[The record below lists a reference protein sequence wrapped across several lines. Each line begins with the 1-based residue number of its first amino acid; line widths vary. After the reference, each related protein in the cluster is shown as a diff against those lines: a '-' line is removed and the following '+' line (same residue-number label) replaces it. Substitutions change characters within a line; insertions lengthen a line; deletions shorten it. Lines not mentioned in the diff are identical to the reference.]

1 MELGLA
7 GKVAL
12 ITGSSRGIGRAIAE
26 ELAAEGCAIMLT
38 GRDEAALSET
48 QRVIAGK
55 GGKVK
60 SQLAELR
67 EPAAPAA
74 LIEAVKREF
83 GRLDIVVHN
92 AGATKRGDFL
102 TLTDDDWADGFALKF
117 FAHTRLARAA
127 WPLLKEAGGAVLAIG
142 GNGAA
147 KPTADFTIGS
157 SVNAAVAA
165 FHKALSDIGKRDGI
179 QVNTIH
185 PGHVDTDRMRRQMEV
200 RIKKSGRDMA
210 AEIEAYRKELNVP
223 RIGMP
228 DDVASMAAFIL
239 SPRGRW
245 LHGATIILDGGEIEM
260 L

>member
-12 ITGSSRGIGRAIAE
+12 VTGSSRGIGRAIAE
-26 ELAAEGCAIMLT
+26 LLAVEGCALMLT
-38 GRDEAALSET
+38 GRDAAALAET
-48 QRVIAGK
+48 QRAIAAR
-55 GGKVK
+55 GGNAKT
-60 SQLAELR
+60 QLAELR
-67 EPAAPAA
+67 EPAAAGA
-74 LIEAVKREF
+74 LVDAVKRDF
-83 GRLDIVVHN
+83 GRLDILVNN

-102 TLTDDDWADGFALKF
+102 ALTDADWQDGFALKF
-117 FAHTRLARAA
+117 FAHMRLARAA
-127 WPLLKEAGGAVLAIG
+127 WPLLAAACGAVLAIG

-185 PGHVDTDRMRRQMEV
+185 PGHVDTERLRRQMQA
-200 RIKKSGRDMA
+200 RIEKTGLDMTA
-210 AEIEAYRKELNVP
+210 QLEAYRRELNVP
-223 RIGMP
+223 RLGLP
-228 DDVASMAAFIL
+228 DDVAAMAAFIL

-245 LHGATIILDGGEIEM
+245 LHGATIIMDGGEIEM

>member
-12 ITGSSRGIGRAIAE
+12 VTGSSRGIGRAIAE
-26 ELAAEGCAIMLT
+26 LLAAEGCAIMLT
-38 GRDEAALSET
+38 GRDEAALAET
-48 QRVIAGK
+48 QRAIAAN
-55 GGKVK
+55 GGKAQA
-60 SQLAELR
+60 QLAELR

-74 LIEAVKREF
+74 LVAAVKREF
-83 GRLDIVVHN
+83 GRLDILVHN

-102 TLTDDDWADGFALKF
+102 GLTDEDWADGFALKF
-117 FAHTRLARAA
+117 FAHMRLVRAA
-127 WPLLKEAGGAVLAIG
+127 WPLLKDAGGAVLAIG

-185 PGHVDTDRMRRQMEV
+185 PGHVDTDRMRRQMQA
-200 RIKKSGRDMA
+200 RIAKSGRDMA
-210 AEIEAYRKELNVP
+210 AEIEAYRRELNVP
-223 RIGMP
+223 RIGVP
-228 DDVASMAAFIL
+228 DDVAAMAAFIL

>member
-12 ITGSSRGIGRAIAE
+12 VTGSSRGIGRAIAE
-26 ELAAEGCAIMLT
+26 LLAAEGCAVMLT
-38 GRDEAALSET
+38 GRDERALAET
-48 QRVIAGK
+48 QRAIVAK
-55 GGKVK
+55 GGKAK
-60 SQLAELR
+60 SQFAELR
-67 EPAAPAA
+67 EPAAPAV
-74 LIEAVKREF
+74 LVEAVRRDF

-102 TLTDDDWADGFALKF
+102 ALTDDDWADGFALKF

-127 WPLLKEAGGAVLAIG
+127 WPLLKATSGAVLAIG

-200 RIKKSGRDMA
+200 RIAKSGRDVA
-210 AEIEAYRKELNVP
+210 AEIEAYRRELNVP
-223 RIGMP
+223 RIGVP
-228 DDVASMAAFIL
+228 EDVAAMAAFIL

-245 LHGATIILDGGEIEM
+245 LHGATIDMDGGEVKAM
-260 L
+260 